1 MWLLLACAA
10 PPGGTVEAPPTE
22 TADDTDSAD
31 TTGDCADSDRADTD
45 SADGAAALELVL
57 DPFPYVEVGDV
68 PPNAALHLH
77 NPGAA
82 PIELDWALTGPFTAA
97 GSTAALAPG
106 EERVLALAWTGDTA
120 APTLAAGSVHAG
132 ETTLP
137 LAVVVGD
144 PALGR
149 GEWVE
154 DTWGAHVVLDL
165 PSAPFAGPG
174 APYDDAS
181 VLIAVPSAWE
191 PEEVAV
197 VTHLHGFYATVEEVD
212 AAQSLHAQLGLSGR
226 GAVLVVPQGPV
237 EAADGDFGQLTE
249 PGGHARLVR
258 DVLSVLYRDG
268 WIDAVAIGP
277 QVLSAHSGGYD
288 ATAEIVEQG
297 GLPVDVVHLYDALY
311 ARADTF
317 ADFVVGGG
325 VFRSVYTAGG
335 GTDTDNEALRR
346 RLVGDGVEV
355 CEGQTDAELARCRV
369 TIVYSGASHD
379 GCVSEERAYAR
390 WLAFSGLPPAEGAAP
405 VLRSALAR
413 GGGAAVAW
421 REEGVTVVVEGST
434 DGERWTEID
443 PAEGAWPYLRVRQP
457 GGAPSDVYAASGAAW
472 LVVDGF
478 DRVLGGS
485 WGEPTHDFAARV
497 AAALPGGASVV
508 WHEAVAEGEVSL
520 GDYERVVWLLG
531 DESVADVTFDARE
544 RAAIEA
550 WSGERLVLSGS
561 EVGYADDGWLEE
573 RFGVGFV
580 ADDAGTGRVEGW
592 EVGARYPEDYPDV
605 LSGPEVV
612 WRWSTGGAA
621 AVRSGP
627 VLVIGFGLENLST
640 PDLAAAAA
648 ELDR

>member
-10 PPGGTVEAPPTE
+10 PPGGTVEAPPIA
-22 TADDTDSAD
+22 TAPDSGAP
-31 TTGDCADSDRADTD
+31 ADSGDTRD
-45 SADGAAALELVL
+45 TAGSGAPAALELGL
-57 DPFPYVEVGDV
+57 DPFPYVEVGDA
-68 PPNAALHLH
+68 PPTAALHLH
-77 NPGAA
+77 NPGAS
-82 PIELDWALTGPFTAA
+82 PLPFDWQLDGPFTAA
-97 GSTAALAPG
+97 GDLGPLAPG
-106 EERVLALAWTGDTA
+106 EERTLALTWTGDTGE
-120 APTLAAGSVHAG
+120 PTLAAGAVRVS

-144 PALGR
+144 PELGR
-149 GEWVE
+149 AEWVE
-154 DTWGAHVVLDL
+154 DPWGAHVVLDL

-181 VLIAVPSAWE
+181 VLIAVPPAWD

-197 VTHLHGFYATVEEVD
+197 VTHFHGFYATVEEVD
-212 AAQSLHAQLGLSGR
+212 RTQSLHVQLGLSGR
-226 GAVLVVPQGPV
+226 DAVLVVPQGPV
-237 EAADGDFGQLTE
+237 EAADGDFGQLDE

-268 WIDAVAIGP
+268 WVRSVELGP

-288 ATAEIVEQG
+288 VTAEVLEEG

-317 ADFVVGGG
+317 ADFVAAGG
-325 VFRSVYTAGG
+325 VLRSVYTAGG
-335 GTDTDNEALRR
+335 GTDEDNEALRR
-346 RLVGDGVEV
+346 RLAGEGVEV
-355 CEGQTDAELARCRV
+355 CEGDTDAELARCRV
-369 TIVYSGASHD
+369 TITYSGASHD

-390 WLAFSGLPPAEGAAP
+390 WLAFSGLPPADAAPP

-413 GGGAAVAW
+413 GGGSEVRW
-421 REEGVTVVVEGST
+421 RDEGVEVVVEGSA
-434 DGERWTEID
+434 DGERWAEVD
-443 PAEGAWPYLRVRQP
+443 PATGTWPFLRARRP
-457 GGAPSDVYAASGAAW
+457 GGAPSDVYAASGAQW

-485 WGEPTHDFAARV
+485 WEEPTHDFAARV
-497 AAALPGGASVV
+497 AAALPGGASVA

-520 GDYERVVWLLG
+520 ADHARVIWLLG
-531 DESVADVTFDARE
+531 DESTADVTFDARE
-544 RAAIEA
+544 RAALEA
-550 WSGERLVLSGS
+550 WSGELLVLSGS
-561 EVGYADDGWLEE
+561 EVGYADDGWLDAQ
-573 RFGVGFV
+573 FGVGFV
-580 ADDAGTGRVEGW
+580 ADDAGTGTVEGW

-627 VLVIGFGLENLST
+627 VTVVGFGLENLDEA
-640 PDLAAAAA
+640 DLAEAVG
-648 ELDR
+648 ELVGG